1 MDAVLPVNTQSVN
14 SIVSDPPLMA
24 PPRHWPEQ
32 DIELFEKVQPVTVR
46 TVDAPPPIEMAP
58 P

>member
-1 MDAVLPVNTQSVN
+1 MLPVNTQSVN